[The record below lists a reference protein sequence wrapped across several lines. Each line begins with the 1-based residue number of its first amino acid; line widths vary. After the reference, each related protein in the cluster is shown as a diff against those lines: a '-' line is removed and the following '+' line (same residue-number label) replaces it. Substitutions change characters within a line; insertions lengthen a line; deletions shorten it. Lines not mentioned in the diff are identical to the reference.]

1 MNKLQRIF
9 GFLRF
14 SFLCLIYKG
23 FLKSQGR
30 NYTQVGEIL
39 FHAGSQLEIGEL
51 NILSQNFDIEVK
63 GNLSIGSRNYFNK
76 KLKIVCFEKIVIGD
90 DCIIADSV
98 HFYDHDHNY
107 RDLKQLIRQQGYT
120 TKPIKVGNNVW
131 IGAKA
136 TILKGVTI
144 NDGTVIGAG
153 SIVTKD
159 VPANAI
165 VAGNPARIVKYRDN
179 EKKD

>member
-51 NILSQNFDIEVK
+51 NILSQNFDI
-63 GNLSIGSRNYFNK
+63 
-76 KLKIVCFEKIVIGD
+76 
-90 DCIIADSV
+90 
-98 HFYDHDHNY
+98 
-107 RDLKQLIRQQGYT
+107 
-120 TKPIKVGNNVW
+120 
-131 IGAKA
+131 
-136 TILKGVTI
+136 
-144 NDGTVIGAG
+144 
-153 SIVTKD
+153 
-159 VPANAI
+159 
-165 VAGNPARIVKYRDN
+165 
-179 EKKD
+179 